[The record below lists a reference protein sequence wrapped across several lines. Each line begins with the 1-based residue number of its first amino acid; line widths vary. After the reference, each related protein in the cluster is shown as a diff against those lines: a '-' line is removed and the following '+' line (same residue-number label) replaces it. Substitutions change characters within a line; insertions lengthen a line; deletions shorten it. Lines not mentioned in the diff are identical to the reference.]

1 MLASLRGRK
10 FLAFAG
16 IGDPEKFFATLAH
29 AGIDAPVRRG
39 FSDHHRYSV
48 KDARAL
54 LRETRQ
60 GGLDLLT
67 TEKDL
72 ARLKDDAA
80 VATLAERARALPVTM
95 EIEEADAFAGLIR
108 EACAKLR
115 SA

>member
-39 FSDHHRYSV
+39 FPDHHRYSV

-80 VATLAERARALPVTM
+80 VVMLAERARALPVTM
-95 EIEEADAFAGLIR
+95 QIEEVDAFAGLIR
-108 EACAKLR
+108 DACAKVR
-115 SA
+115 